1 MGSRGEKEPY
11 CHRNTTMSSVAFP
24 SSIRYVINTKITNF
38 QDVAM
43 HGKSY
48 AKYKADMLKEFQ
60 GQHIFMI

>member
-1 MGSRGEKEPY
+1 
-11 CHRNTTMSSVAFP
+11 MSSVAFP